1 MQEGTIIA
9 WVPHPRFVFSV
20 RSRCVLMRAR
30 WHP

>member
-1 MQEGTIIA
+1 MELA
-9 WVPHPRFVFSV
+9 WVPHLRFVFSV